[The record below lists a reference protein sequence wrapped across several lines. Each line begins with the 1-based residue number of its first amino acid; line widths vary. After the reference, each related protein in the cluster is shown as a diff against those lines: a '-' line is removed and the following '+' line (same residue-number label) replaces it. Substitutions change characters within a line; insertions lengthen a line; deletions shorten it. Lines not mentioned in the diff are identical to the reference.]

1 MSPQIQQLL
10 RRLRSDIVNGHI
22 RNIQDQQLI
31 NYAQQL
37 NTAFSQEQSAT
48 PSRHA
53 IARML
58 IYIYNTLQRR
68 LSDSVITDRIN
79 TLAFDLDSP
88 SPLSGTLENIPV
100 FNYLDIWISSLNEYT
115 PQPNRPR
122 PRRSNPVP
130 HPTVQT
136 QRNTVVVQPPPGPN
150 ERITMEE
157 AQTLF
162 QSQNRAATNTENST
176 IETAGQALEIV
187 NFTAGVI
194 ELGIE
199 IAALTGA
206 AASLGTFLGLFGLAT
221 AIVGSI
227 VGLIGAWASAD
238 RLGEFNA
245 RCQGYWNALGDM
257 ANQFSSPDFLRL
269 PRNQWP
275 TLREPVPHFQAMPR
289 EAEEQLSTA
298 AQAWRRGEQQGC
310 REALQLIRRFSTTP
324 YRWRRPNGQYLV
336 VDDGRI
342 FLHVLYVGFRGRV
355 RERIQQYIDNEI
367 RRQNDG
373 RGWPLLR

>member
-1 MSPQIQQLL
+1 MSPHTQQLL
-10 RRLRSDIVNGHI
+10 RRLRSDIISGHI
-22 RNIQDQQLI
+22 RRIHDQQLI
-31 NYAQQL
+31 GYAQQL
-37 NTAFSQEQSAT
+37 QIAFVEERRPTA
-48 PSRHA
+48 SRNA

-68 LSDSVITDRIN
+68 LADSVTRGGIDQVALHLN
-79 TLAFDLDSP
+79 DNNPLA
-88 SPLSGTLENIPV
+88 GTLENIPV
-100 FNYLDIWISSLNEYT
+100 FNNLDIWISSLNEYT
-115 PQPNRPR
+115 PPPRPR
-122 PRRSNPVP
+122 PRQNQVININEPTILVP
-130 HPTVQT
+130 RGNRGVPAGVPIGTVSEQ
-136 QRNTVVVQPPPGPN
+136 
-150 ERITMEE
+150 E
-157 AQTLF
+157 AQALL
-162 QSQNRAATNTENST
+162 QNNSTAATNTENSA
-176 IETAGQALEIV
+176 IETAGQALEII
-187 NFTAGVI
+187 NFAAGVV

-199 IAALTGA
+199 IAAVAGA
-206 AASLGTFLGLFGLAT
+206 AASLGTFLGLFGLGT
-221 AIVGSI
+221 AIIGSI

-257 ANQFSSPDFLRL
+257 ANQFASADFLRL

-275 TLREPVPHFQAMPR
+275 ALREPTPHFQAMPR

-310 REALQLIRRFSTTP
+310 REAIQLIRRFSTSP
-324 YRWRRPNGQYLV
+324 YRWRRPNGQTLV

-342 FLHVLYVGFRGRV
+342 FLHVLYVGLRGRV
-355 RERIQQYIDNEI
+355 RERIQQHIDSEI